1 MNKAVRTFHL
11 LENKNKFGF
20 GGGHNPA

>member
-1 MNKAVRTFHL
+1 MNKAVRTFPL

-20 GGGHNPA
+20 RGGHNPA